1 MQQIFK
7 GEEWDKVVWEEAV
20 RELCKDVKRERAR
33 LGGDW
38 ALAGMLF
45 TPILR
50 QIARLSCNSP

>member
-7 GEEWDKVVWEEAV
+7 GEEWDMIVWEEAV
-20 RELCKDVKRERAR
+20 RELCKDVKRERDR

-38 ALAGMLF
+38 VLAGVLF
-45 TPILR
+45 TPRMR

>member
-20 RELCKDVKRERAR
+20 RELCKDIARERAR

-38 ALAGMLF
+38 ALAGVLF
-45 TPILR
+45 TPSLR
-50 QIARLSCNSP
+50 QIAR

>member
-7 GEEWDKVVWEEAV
+7 GEEWDLAVWEEAV
-20 RELCKDVKRERAR
+20 RELCKDIKRERAR

-38 ALAGMLF
+38 ALAGVLF
-45 TPILR
+45 TPRMR

>member
-20 RELCKDVKRERAR
+20 RELCKDIKRERAR

-38 ALAGMLF
+38 ALAGVLF
-45 TPILR
+45 TPRMR
-50 QIARLSCNSP
+50 QIARLS